1 MKSTVQTGQYE
12 TPTEDMYAECQELLQ
27 MFGLPYIIA
36 PMEVRKSLLQ
46 FGSTFRNTPSCNCAV
61 PHCNLIIVRTSPNSM

>member
-1 MKSTVQTGQYE
+1 MAPCTAHSCWRLFASAALQTGQYE

-36 PMEVRKSLLQ
+36 PMEV
-46 FGSTFRNTPSCNCAV
+46 
-61 PHCNLIIVRTSPNSM
+61 